1 MKFSGLVSAPDFEL
15 AFKIFVE
22 LGGMRLTSALI
33 LIILAMSFTSVNGA
47 GARAQ
52 DLPRAV
58 IAVLDYAKILRT
70 SDAARDVRR
79 QIKQY
84 RNSFQAEIQA
94 DEIRL
99 RGVETDLKRQR
110 HVLSPAAYE
119 KRRQDFREQ
128 VIAAQKRGQKQKT
141 QLDQALKGA
150 MDQIQGAVIPI
161 VKTLTETRGFTLV
174 VDKTQVLFANKALDI
189 TDDVMLH
196 LNQELRTIT
205 VPKPQ

>member
-1 MKFSGLVSAPDFEL
+1 
-15 AFKIFVE
+15 
-22 LGGMRLTSALI
+22 MRLTSVLI
-33 LIILAMSFTSVNGA
+33 LTILAMSFTSVNGV
-47 GARAQ
+47 GVRAQ

-58 IAVLDYAKILRT
+58 IAVLNYAKILHA
-70 SDAARDVRR
+70 SDAAKDVSR
-79 QIKQY
+79 QIRQY
-84 RNSFQAEIQA
+84 RESFQAEIQA

-110 HVLSPAAYE
+110 HVLSPADYE

-128 VIAAQKRGQKQKT
+128 VIAAQKHGQKQKT